1 MSFNIDT
8 TLEDM
13 AAAVKAIV
21 VKDRNKIKG
30 YAKQI
35 FDEEK
40 QTLNQIALLR
50 LSGQITDE
58 EFQSEIE
65 DEKDTV
71 RAQLLALK
79 VLNKATAQK
88 AANAALNV
96 LYKAVIAAL

>member
-21 VKDRNKIKG
+21 DKDQHKIKG

-40 QTLNQIALLR
+40 QTLSQIALLR

-88 AANAALNV
+88 AANAALDV
-96 LYKAVIAAL
+96 LYKAVIASL

>member
-1 MSFNIDT
+1 MSFNIDA

-13 AAAVKAIV
+13 AAAVKGIV
-21 VKDRNKIKG
+21 NKDRQKISG

-35 FDEEK
+35 FEEEK

-50 LSGQITDE
+50 LSGQLTDE
-58 EFQSEIE
+58 ELQSEIE

-71 RAQLLALK
+71 QAQLLALK

-96 LYKAVIAAL
+96 LYNAVIAAL

>member
-13 AAAVKAIV
+13 VAAVKAIV
-21 VKDRNKIKG
+21 DKDRHKISG

-35 FDEEK
+35 FDDEK
-40 QTLNQIALLR
+40 KTLNQIALLR

-58 EFQSEIE
+58 ELQSEIE

-71 RAQLLALK
+71 QAQLLALK

-88 AANAALNV
+88 ATNAALNV